1 MTFFGNGVT
10 VFRDRRPTTADPYNP
25 ARNEP
30 GAWSGASSIEIPGA
44 YIGPASSVAVADP
57 TRAQV
62 QEQLALFCAPTAD
75 VQRGDRIREGG
86 TLGDLTSGIAYLVL
100 ELPDAPRNPFTGWQ
114 PVLEAPLERVVG

>member
-10 VFRDRRPTTADPYNP
+10 VFRDRRPTSTDPYNP
-25 ARNEP
+25 VRTEP
-30 GAWSGASSIEIPGA
+30 GDWAGASSIAIEGA

-86 TLGDLTSGIAYLVL
+86 TLENLTSGIAYMVR
-100 ELPDAPRNPFTGWQ
+100 ELPDAPRNPWTGWQ
-114 PVLEAPLERVVG
+114 PVLEVPLERVVG